1 MRNAQEFKPASWLD
15 DRVGC
20 CLPIWYCPFL
30 TSILTSILTSETSVI
45 HNMKTTRFF
54 SVLLLA
60 AVCLSGYAQKVIT
73 AQSPDG
79 QVSVSVTLSDRIYYD
94 VVSHNET
101 LLKQSVI
108 GMQLSDKTLGANP
121 VLKKKSVR
129 TVKETVTPVLPLKYS
144 QVENN
149 YTLLTLD
156 MKGGYAVDFR
166 LYDDGVAFRMR
177 TALPGEIKVIQENTV
192 FQLAENCD
200 LVLQQ
205 PGGFKTSCEENYSFV
220 KSNEWKKE
228 DRMSELPVLIM
239 GKNQKIL
246 LSEFDLVSYPGLFLK
261 GNADNSLSAIQP
273 KNPIEYEDQGDRSH
287 RILKEADYIAKTKG
301 TRTFPWRYMLITQE
315 DGRLAENTMPM
326 RLAQKCQ
333 IEDTSWIKPGQT
345 CWDWLNGI
353 PYGADVT
360 FKGGINLDTYK
371 YFVDF
376 ASRNGV
382 PYIIMDEGWAL
393 DTRDPFRT
401 NPEVNL
407 PELIRYGKSKN
418 VGIWVW
424 LPWLTVEH
432 HMDLFEKFE
441 EWGIVGTKIDFM
453 DRQDQWMV
461 DFYDR
466 VAKEAAKHHIMVDFH
481 GAFHP
486 SGLEYR
492 YPNILTYEGVRGME
506 YNGSCTPKNSIWFP
520 FLRNAVG
527 PMDYTPGSMLCYQP
541 ESHHGNRPIC
551 AGVGTKAYH
560 MAVFVLFETNLQMLM
575 DNPCR
580 YDKWPDCRDFI
591 TSVPVNWDETRVL
604 AAEAGQYIVMAK
616 RKGQKWFIGGITND
630 KERELDVTLN
640 VLPEGKNL
648 QMTSFVDGVNADR
661 MAMDYRQEKA
671 SVNKS
676 TKLHIKMARNGGFA
690 AVIE

>member
-1 MRNAQEFKPASWLD
+1 MRIYSL
-15 DRVGC
+15 
-20 CLPIWYCPFL
+20 
-30 TSILTSILTSETSVI
+30 ILMV
-45 HNMKTTRFF
+45 
-54 SVLLLA
+54 A
-60 AVCLSGYAQKVIT
+60 ACVSGYAQKVVT
-73 AQSPDG
+73 AKSPDG
-79 QVSVSVTLSDRIYYD
+79 QTSVSVTLADRIYYD

-101 LLKQSVI
+101 LLKRSVI
-108 GMQLSDKTLGANP
+108 GMRLRDKTLGANP

-129 TVKETVTPVLPLKYS
+129 AVKEIIKPLLPLKFS
-144 QVENN
+144 EVENR
-149 YTLLTLD
+149 YTLLSME

-166 LYDDGVAFRMR
+166 LYNDGIAFRMR
-177 TALPGEIKVIQENTV
+177 TSLPGEIEVMQENTV
-192 FQLAENCD
+192 FQLAEDCD

-205 PGGFKTSCEENYSFV
+205 PSGFKTSCEENYTIV
-220 KSNEWKKE
+220 KSQAWKAE

-246 LSEFDLVSYPGLFLK
+246 LSEFDLCSYPGLFLK
-261 GNADNSLSAIQP
+261 GNGDNSLSAIQP
-273 KNPIEYEDQGDRSH
+273 KVPLAYEDDGDRSH
-287 RILKEADYIAKTKG
+287 RILKEADYIAKTSG
-301 TRTFPWRYMLITQE
+301 TRNFPWRYLLMTQE

-333 IEDTSWIKPGQT
+333 IEDTCWIKPGQT

-353 PYGADVT
+353 PYGPDVT
-360 FKGGINLDTYK
+360 FKSGINLATYK

-376 ASRNGV
+376 ASRHGV

-401 NPEVNL
+401 NPEVDL
-407 PELIRYGKSKN
+407 PELIRYAKEKH
-418 VGIWVW
+418 VGIFVW

-441 EWGIVGTKIDFM
+441 AWGIVGTKIDFM
-453 DRQDQWMV
+453 DRQDQWMI

-466 VAKEAAKHHIMVDFH
+466 VAKEAAKHHIMIDFH

-492 YPNILTYEGVRGME
+492 YPNVLTYEGVRGME
-506 YNGSCTPKNSIWFP
+506 YNGGCTPNNTVWFP

-541 ESHHGNRPIC
+541 EDYHGNRPIC
-551 AGVGTKAYH
+551 AGMGTKVYN
-560 MAVFVLFETNLQMLM
+560 MAVFVLFESNLQMLM

-580 YDKWPDCRDFI
+580 YDKWPDCRDFL

-630 KERELDVTLN
+630 KERELDICLSI
-640 VLPEGKNL
+640 LPEGKNL
-648 QMTSFVDGVNADR
+648 QMTSFVDGVNANR
-661 MAMDYRQEKA
+661 IAMDYRMEKT
-671 SVNKS
+671 SVNKA
-676 TKLHIKMARNGGFA
+676 TKLPIKMVRNGGFA
-690 AVIE
+690 GVIEE

>member
-1 MRNAQEFKPASWLD
+1 MRIYSL
-15 DRVGC
+15 
-20 CLPIWYCPFL
+20 
-30 TSILTSILTSETSVI
+30 ILMV
-45 HNMKTTRFF
+45 
-54 SVLLLA
+54 A
-60 AVCLSGYAQKVIT
+60 ACVSGYAQKVVT
-73 AQSPDG
+73 AKSPDG
-79 QVSVSVTLSDRIYYD
+79 QTSVSVTLADRIYYD

-101 LLKQSVI
+101 LLKRSVI
-108 GMQLSDKTLGANP
+108 GMRLRDKTLGANP
-121 VLKKKSVR
+121 VLKKKSIR
-129 TVKETVTPVLPLKYS
+129 AVKETVKPLLPLKYS
-144 QVENN
+144 EVENR
-149 YTLLTLD
+149 YTLLSME

-166 LYDDGVAFRMR
+166 LYNDGIAFRMR
-177 TALPGEIKVIQENTV
+177 TSLPGEIEVMQENTV
-192 FQLAENCD
+192 FQLAEDCD

-205 PGGFKTSCEENYSFV
+205 PGGFKTSCEENYTIV
-220 KSNEWKKE
+220 KSDAWKAE

-239 GKNQKIL
+239 GKNQKML
-246 LSEFDLVSYPGLFLK
+246 LSEFDLCSYPGLFLK
-261 GNADNSLSAIQP
+261 GNGDNSLSAIQP
-273 KNPIEYEDQGDRSH
+273 KVPLAYEDDGDRSH
-287 RILKEADYIAKTKG
+287 RILKEADYIAKTSG
-301 TRTFPWRYMLITQE
+301 TRNFPWRYLLMTQE

-353 PYGADVT
+353 PYGPDVT
-360 FKGGINLDTYK
+360 FKSGINLATYK

-376 ASRNGV
+376 ASRHGV

-401 NPEVNL
+401 NPEVDL
-407 PELIRYGKSKN
+407 PELIRYAKEKH
-418 VGIWVW
+418 VGIFVW

-441 EWGIVGTKIDFM
+441 AWGIVGTKIDFM
-453 DRQDQWMV
+453 DRQDQWMI

-466 VAKEAAKHHIMVDFH
+466 VAKEAAKHHIMIDFH

-492 YPNILTYEGVRGME
+492 YPNVLTYEGVRGME
-506 YNGSCTPKNSIWFP
+506 YNGGCTPKNTVWFP

-541 ESHHGNRPIC
+541 EDYHGNRPIC
-551 AGVGTKAYH
+551 AGMGTKVYN
-560 MAVFVLFETNLQMLM
+560 MAVFVLFESNLQMLM

-580 YDKWPDCRDFI
+580 YDKWPDCRDFL

-630 KERELDVTLN
+630 KERELDVTLSI
-640 VLPEGKNL
+640 LPEGKNL
-648 QMTSFVDGVNADR
+648 QMTSFVDGINANR
-661 MAMDYRQEKA
+661 IAMDYRMEKT
-671 SVNKS
+671 SVNKA
-676 TKLHIKMARNGGFA
+676 TKLPIKMARNGGFA
-690 AVIE
+690 GVIEE

>member
-1 MRNAQEFKPASWLD
+1 MNNSIITTMKTSR
-15 DRVGC
+15 
-20 CLPIWYCPFL
+20 FL
-30 TSILTSILTSETSVI
+30 TLLILSLS
-45 HNMKTTRFF
+45 
-54 SVLLLA
+54 
-60 AVCLSGYAQKVIT
+60 CLSAHAQKTIT

-79 QVSVSVTLSDRIYYD
+79 NTSVTVNLSDRIYYD

-108 GMQLSDKTLGANP
+108 GIQLSDRELGQKP
-121 VLKKKSVR
+121 VLKKKSIR
-129 TVKETVTPVLPLKYS
+129 TVNETVAPLFPLKFS
-144 QVENN
+144 EVANN
-149 YTLLTLD
+149 YNLLTLE
-156 MKGGYAVDFR
+156 MKGNYAVEFR
-166 LYDDGVAFRMR
+166 IYDDGVAYRMK
-177 TALPGEIKVIQENTV
+177 TSLPGEIEIMQEHTV
-192 FQLAENCD
+192 LQLADECD

-205 PGGFKTSCEENYSFV
+205 PRGFNTSCEDNYSVV
-220 KSNEWKKE
+220 KSSQWKND

-246 LSEFDLVSYPGLFLK
+246 FSEFDLVSYPGLFLK
-261 GNADNSLSAIQP
+261 GNCDNSLTGIQP
-273 KNPIEYEDQGDRSH
+273 KNPLEYEDKGDRSQ
-287 RILKEADYIAKTKG
+287 RILKEADYIAKTEG

-333 IEDTSWIKPGQT
+333 IDDTSWIKPGQT

-353 PYGADVT
+353 PYGPDVT
-360 FKGGINLDTYK
+360 FKAGINLDTYK

-376 ASRNGV
+376 ASRNGI

-393 DTRDPFRT
+393 DTRDPYRT

-407 PELIRYGKSKN
+407 PELIRYAKSKN
-418 VGIWVW
+418 VGIFVW

-461 DFYDR
+461 DYYDR
-466 VAKEAAKHHIMVDFH
+466 VAKEAAEHHIMVDFH

-492 YPNILTYEGVRGME
+492 YPNVLTYEGIRGME
-506 YNGSCTPKNSIWFP
+506 YNGNCKPDNSIWFP
-520 FLRNAVG
+520 FIRCAVG
-527 PMDYTPGSMLCYQP
+527 PADYTPGPMICYQP
-541 ESHHGNRPIC
+541 EVHHGNRPFC
-551 AGVGTKAYH
+551 SGVGTKVYNLA
-560 MAVFVLFETNLQMLM
+560 AFVIFESHLQMLM

-591 TSVPVNWDETRVL
+591 TSVPVNWDETRTLV
-604 AAEAGQYIVMAK
+604 AEAGQYIILAK
-616 RKGQKWFIGGITND
+616 RRGNEWFIGGITND
-630 KERELDVTLN
+630 NRRELEVTLDF
-640 VLPEGKNL
+640 LPEGKEM
-648 QMTSFVDGVNADR
+648 QMTSFIDGVNADR
-661 MAMDYRQEKA
+661 MAMDYKVENA
-671 SVNKS
+671 TVNKG
-676 TKLHIKMARNGGFA
+676 TTLKIKMARNGGFA
-690 AVIE
+690 AIIK

>member
-1 MRNAQEFKPASWLD
+1 MR
-15 DRVGC
+15 
-20 CLPIWYCPFL
+20 
-30 TSILTSILTSETSVI
+30 
-45 HNMKTTRFF
+45 TTRILSF
-54 SVLLLA
+54 LLLA
-60 AVCLSGYAQKVIT
+60 ASCVSGFAQKVVS
-73 AQSPDG
+73 AQSPNG
-79 QVSVSVTLSDRIYYD
+79 QTSVSVTLSDRIYYD

-101 LLKQSVI
+101 LLKQSII

-129 TVKETVTPVLPLKYS
+129 TVKETVKPVLPLKYS

-149 YTLLTLD
+149 YTLLSLD

-177 TALPGEIKVIQENTV
+177 TSLPGEIEVMQENTV
-192 FQLAENCD
+192 FQLADNCD

-246 LSEFDLVSYPGLFLK
+246 LSEFDLVSYPAFFLK
-261 GNADNSLSAIQP
+261 GNADNSLSVIQP

-360 FKGGINLDTYK
+360 FKSGINLDTYK

-506 YNGSCTPKNSIWFP
+506 YNGGCTPKNSIWFP

-551 AGVGTKAYH
+551 SGVGTKAYH
-560 MAVFVLFETNLQMLM
+560 MAVFVLFESNLQRLM

-591 TSVPVNWDETRVL
+591 TGVPVNWDETRVL

-630 KERELDVTLN
+630 KQRELDVTLN
-640 VLPEGKNL
+640 ILPEGKTL

-661 MAMDYRQEKA
+661 MAMDYRQEKSA
-671 SVNKS
+671 VAKN
-676 TKLHIKMARNGGFA
+676 TNLHIKMARNGGFA

>member
-1 MRNAQEFKPASWLD
+1 
-15 DRVGC
+15 
-20 CLPIWYCPFL
+20 
-30 TSILTSILTSETSVI
+30 
-45 HNMKTTRFF
+45 MKTTRIFTF
-54 SVLLLA
+54 ILMA
-60 AVCLSGYAQKVIT
+60 ALSLSAYAQKVVS
-73 AQSPDG
+73 AKSPDG
-79 QVSVSVTLSDRIYYD
+79 QTSVSVTLSDRIYYD

-108 GMQLSDKTLGANP
+108 GMQLRDKTLGANP
-121 VLKKKSVR
+121 VLKKKKVR
-129 TVKETVTPVLPLKYS
+129 SVKETVAPIFPLKYS

-149 YTLLTLD
+149 YTLLTLE
-156 MKGGYAVDFR
+156 MKGGYAVEFR
-166 LYDDGVAFRMR
+166 LYNDGVAFRMT
-177 TALPGEIKVIQENTV
+177 TALRGEIEVIQENTM
-192 FQLAENCD
+192 FRLAENCD

-205 PGGFKTSCEENYSFV
+205 TGGFKTGCEESYSVV

-228 DRMSELPVLIM
+228 DRMSELPVLVM

-246 LSEFDLVSYPGLFLK
+246 ISEFDLCSYPGLFLK
-261 GNADNSLSAIQP
+261 GNADNSLTAIQP
-273 KNPIEYEDQGDRSH
+273 KNPIEYEDRGDRSH
-287 RILKEADYIAKTKG
+287 RIIKEADYIAKTNG
-301 TRTFPWRYMLITQE
+301 ARRFPWRYMLITQE

-333 IEDTSWIKPGQT
+333 IEDTSWIKPGLT

-353 PYGADVT
+353 PYGPDVN
-360 FKGGINLDTYK
+360 FKGGINLETYK

-376 ASRNGV
+376 ASRNGI

-393 DTRDPFRT
+393 DTRDPYRT
-401 NPEVNL
+401 NPKVNL
-407 PELIRYGKSKN
+407 PELIRYGKEKN

-432 HMDLFEKFE
+432 NMDLFAKFE

-453 DRQDQWMV
+453 DRQDQWMI

-466 VAKEAAKHHIMVDFH
+466 VAKEAAEHHIMIDFH

-492 YPNILTYEGVRGME
+492 YPNVLTYEAVRGME
-506 YNGSCTPKNSIWFP
+506 YNGGCRPSNSIWIP
-520 FLRNAVG
+520 FIRGAVG
-527 PMDYTPGSMLCYQP
+527 PMDFTPGPMICYQP
-541 ESHHGNRPIC
+541 ESHHGNRPFC
-551 AGVGTKAYH
+551 SGVGTKAYH
-560 MAVFVLFETNLQMLM
+560 LAIFILLESHLQMLM

-580 YDKWPDCRDFI
+580 YDEWPDCRDFI

-616 RKGQKWFIGGITND
+616 RRGNKWFVGGITND
-630 KERELDVTLN
+630 KERELDVTLDI
-640 VLPEGKNL
+640 LPEGKTM
-648 QMTSFVDGVNADR
+648 QMTSFVDGVNAGR
-661 MAMDYRQEKA
+661 MAMDYRQQKA
-671 SVNKS
+671 AVSKG

>member
-1 MRNAQEFKPASWLD
+1 MRIYSL
-15 DRVGC
+15 
-20 CLPIWYCPFL
+20 
-30 TSILTSILTSETSVI
+30 ILMV
-45 HNMKTTRFF
+45 
-54 SVLLLA
+54 A
-60 AVCLSGYAQKVIT
+60 ACVSGYAQKVVT
-73 AQSPDG
+73 AKSPDG
-79 QVSVSVTLSDRIYYD
+79 QTSVSVTLADRIYYD

-101 LLKQSVI
+101 LLKRSVI
-108 GMQLSDKTLGANP
+108 GMRLRDKTLGANP

-129 TVKETVTPVLPLKYS
+129 AVNETVKPLLPLKFS
-144 QVENN
+144 EVENQ
-149 YTLLTLD
+149 YTLLSME

-166 LYDDGVAFRMR
+166 LYDDGIAFRMR
-177 TALPGEIKVIQENTV
+177 TSLPGEIEVMEENTV
-192 FQLAENCD
+192 FQLAEDCD

-205 PGGFKTSCEENYSFV
+205 PSGFKTSCEENYSIV
-220 KSNEWKKE
+220 NSHAWKAE

-246 LSEFDLVSYPGLFLK
+246 LSEFDLCSYPGLFLK
-261 GNADNSLSAIQP
+261 GNGDNSLSAIQP
-273 KNPIEYEDQGDRSH
+273 KVPLAYEDDGDRSH
-287 RILKEADYIAKTKG
+287 RILKEADYIAKTSG
-301 TRTFPWRYMLITQE
+301 TRNFPWRYLLITQE

-353 PYGADVT
+353 PYGPDVT
-360 FKGGINLDTYK
+360 FKSGINLATYK

-376 ASRNGV
+376 ASRHGV

-393 DTRDPFRT
+393 DTRDPFHT
-401 NPEVNL
+401 NPEVDL
-407 PELIRYGKSKN
+407 PELIRYAKEKH
-418 VGIWVW
+418 VGIFVW

-441 EWGIVGTKIDFM
+441 AWGIVGTKIDFM
-453 DRQDQWMV
+453 DRQDQWMI

-466 VAKEAAKHHIMVDFH
+466 VAKEAAKHHIMIDFH

-492 YPNILTYEGVRGME
+492 YPNVLTYEGVRGME
-506 YNGSCTPKNSIWFP
+506 YNGGCTPNNTVWFP

-541 ESHHGNRPIC
+541 EDYHGNRPIC
-551 AGVGTKAYH
+551 AGMGTKVYN
-560 MAVFVLFETNLQMLM
+560 MAVFVLFESNLQMLM

-580 YDKWPDCRDFI
+580 YDKWPDCRDFL

-630 KERELDVTLN
+630 KERELDICLSI
-640 VLPEGKNL
+640 LPEGKNL
-648 QMTSFVDGVNADR
+648 QMTSFVDGVNANR
-661 MAMDYRQEKA
+661 IAMDYRMEKT
-671 SVNKS
+671 SVNKA
-676 TKLHIKMARNGGFA
+676 TKLHIKMVRNGGFA
-690 AVIE
+690 GVIEE

>member
-1 MRNAQEFKPASWLD
+1 MRIYSL
-15 DRVGC
+15 
-20 CLPIWYCPFL
+20 
-30 TSILTSILTSETSVI
+30 ILMV
-45 HNMKTTRFF
+45 
-54 SVLLLA
+54 A
-60 AVCLSGYAQKVIT
+60 ACVSGYAQKVVT
-73 AQSPDG
+73 AKSPDG
-79 QVSVSVTLSDRIYYD
+79 QTSVSVTLADRIYYD

-101 LLKQSVI
+101 LLKRSVI
-108 GMQLSDKTLGANP
+108 GMRLRDKTLGANP
-121 VLKKKSVR
+121 VLKKKSIR
-129 TVKETVTPVLPLKYS
+129 AVKETVKPLLPLKFS
-144 QVENN
+144 EVDNR
-149 YTLLTLD
+149 YTLLSME

-166 LYDDGVAFRMR
+166 LYNDGIAFRMR
-177 TALPGEIKVIQENTV
+177 TSLPGEIEVMQENTV
-192 FQLAENCD
+192 FQLAEDCD

-205 PGGFKTSCEENYSFV
+205 PSGFKTSCEENYSIV
-220 KSNEWKKE
+220 KSQAWKAE

-246 LSEFDLVSYPGLFLK
+246 LSEFDLCSYPGLFLK
-261 GNADNSLSAIQP
+261 GNGDNSLSAIQP
-273 KNPIEYEDQGDRSH
+273 KVPLAYEDDGDRSH
-287 RILKEADYIAKTKG
+287 RILKEADYIAKTSG
-301 TRTFPWRYMLITQE
+301 TRNFPWRYLLMTQE

-333 IEDTSWIKPGQT
+333 IEDTSWIKSGQT

-353 PYGADVT
+353 PYGPDVT
-360 FKGGINLDTYK
+360 FKSGINLATYK

-376 ASRNGV
+376 ASRHGV

-401 NPEVNL
+401 NPEVDL
-407 PELIRYGKSKN
+407 PELIRYAKEKH
-418 VGIWVW
+418 VGIFVW

-441 EWGIVGTKIDFM
+441 AWGIVGTKIDFM
-453 DRQDQWMV
+453 DRQDQWMI

-466 VAKEAAKHHIMVDFH
+466 VAKEAAKHHIMIDFH

-492 YPNILTYEGVRGME
+492 YPNVLTYEGVRGME
-506 YNGSCTPKNSIWFP
+506 YNGGCTPKNTVWFP

-541 ESHHGNRPIC
+541 EDYHGNRPIC
-551 AGVGTKAYH
+551 AGMGTKVYN
-560 MAVFVLFETNLQMLM
+560 MAVFVLFESNLQMLM

-580 YDKWPDCRDFI
+580 YDKWPDCRDFL

-630 KERELDVTLN
+630 KERELDVTLSI
-640 VLPEGKNL
+640 LPEGKNL
-648 QMTSFVDGVNADR
+648 QMTSFVDGINANR
-661 MAMDYRQEKA
+661 IAMDYRMEKT
-671 SVNKS
+671 SVNKA
-676 TKLHIKMARNGGFA
+676 TKLPIKMARNGGFA
-690 AVIE
+690 GVIGE